1 MIGNA
6 IVSKK
11 IKAISWMVLIY
22 CLSVLALAAVAYG
35 FRWLMSL
42 AGLHT

>member
-1 MIGNA
+1 MMIQKCKPLA
-6 IVSKK
+6 
-11 IKAISWMVLIY
+11 WMALIY
-22 CLSVLALAAVAYG
+22 CLSVLALATVAYG